1 MAASFRTVTRG
12 LILPAVLLAAA
23 VSLAAPAGA
32 QTQAPPPADQAQTPP
47 AATAP
52 AATPDATVTPSPGA
66 GPAAAPPAN
75 PGATPAA
82 TPAPA
87 AEKLAEGQIEQLVA
101 PIALYPDP
109 LLSQVLMASTYPLE
123 VVEAARWSK
132 DNPNVKGKAL
142 EDAMQKQSWDASV
155 KSLAAVPQTLQMMN
169 DKLEWTQKLGDAFLA
184 QSQDVMDAVQ
194 KLRAR
199 ADAAGNLKSTPQQK
213 VTRAR
218 PPAGVRPP
226 PGMQDA
232 IMIEPVDPDF
242 YYVPVYDPAL
252 VYGAWDYPDY
262 PPFYWYPPGYVAV
275 GVFGFAAGI
284 AVGYAIWGGC
294 DWWRGNVFVNVN
306 RYNRFNRTN
315 IVNSNWIHNPA
326 HRGGVPYRNSG
337 VANRFGSGNTP
348 AAREALRGKLGPGS
362 GQKNALTPRGGNRPA
377 NISRAGGGG
386 NKQISRNRGNRQVSG
401 GRPGGNRAVA
411 RPQNL
416 NRAARVYARPNMG
429 GARVQAFRGGGGAAF
444 RGGGGGRGGGGF
456 HGGGGRRR

>member
-1 MAASFRTVTRG
+1 MTASFRAVTRG
-12 LILPAVLLAAA
+12 LILPAALIAAA
-23 VSLAAPAGA
+23 MSLAAPAEA
-32 QTQAPPPADQAQTPP
+32 QTQTSPADQAQAPP
-47 AATAP
+47 ATPAP
-52 AATPDATVTPSPGA
+52 AATPDATVTPSPS
-66 GPAAAPPAN
+66 PAASPPAN
-75 PGATPAA
+75 PTASPAA

-101 PIALYPDP
+101 PIALYPDS

-155 KSLAAVPQTLQMMN
+155 KALAAVPQTLQMMN

-184 QSQDVMDAVQ
+184 QSQDVMDTVQ

-218 PPAGVRPP
+218 PPAGVTPP

-306 RYNRFNRTN
+306 RYNSFNRTN
-315 IVNSNWIHNPA
+315 IVNGNWIHNPA
-326 HRGGVPYRNSG
+326 HRGGVPYGNSG

-348 AAREALRGKLGPGS
+348 AAREALRGKLGPAS
-362 GQKNALTPRGGNRPA
+362 GQKNALTPGGASRPA
-377 NISRAGGGG
+377 NISRPGGTG
-386 NKQISRNRGNRQVSG
+386 GNRQVSG
-401 GRPGGNRAVA
+401 GRPGVGNRAVA

-416 NRAARVYARPNMG
+416 NRARVNARPNIG
-429 GARVQAFRGGGGAAF
+429 GARVQAFHGGGGAAF
-444 RGGGGGRGGGGF
+444 RGGGGGFRGGGGGF
-456 HGGGGRRR
+456 HGGGGRHR